1 MCPYYYRLIYGLSK
15 KMLKKALS
23 EATCIIHNE
32 PTLRELRES
41 KKFLK
46 QGVDPTSLGAARG
59 SKSADRQ
66 LLAVG
71 FFLDF
76 CLKGGGDGRPHGD
89 KKGIDDDRE
98 VRYILTVVRV
108 SHLFSQVMQLCTHD
122 WDVIFQAYEGWCSQA
137 GEQPYSKDHLKKIFN
152 KHPLLR
158 DISVARKKRN
168 FAICSDCVMFE
179 RQIVNLK
186 RMNAPESELV
196 KVLTSFSAP

>member
-1 MCPYYYRLIYGLSK
+1 
-15 KMLKKALS
+15 MLKKALS

-108 SHLFSQVMQLCTHD
+108 TFILSGDAVVHTRLGCDLSGVRRLVFTGWRTAVLERPFEKD
-122 WDVIFQAYEGWCSQA
+122 FQQA
-137 GEQPYSKDHLKKIFN
+137 SF
-152 KHPLLR
+152 
-158 DISVARKKRN
+158 VARHFCREEEEE
-168 FAICSDCVMFE
+168 FCHMF
-179 RQIVNLK
+179 RLCDV
-186 RMNAPESELV
+186 
-196 KVLTSFSAP
+196 